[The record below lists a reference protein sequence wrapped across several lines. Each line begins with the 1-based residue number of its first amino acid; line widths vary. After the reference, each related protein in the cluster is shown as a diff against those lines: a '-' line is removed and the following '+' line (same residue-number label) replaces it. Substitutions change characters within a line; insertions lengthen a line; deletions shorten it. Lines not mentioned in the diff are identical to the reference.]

1 MQTVAII
8 RSVKTKTALLL
19 MIAASSLGALA
30 CRPTSRAQSKDAVI
44 PTPPALTEGDEN
56 STRIGVQALLI
67 TYASAKNAPAEITR
81 DREAAR
87 KRAQMVAGIAQMS
100 GEHFQELAVKYGDR
114 PLLPD
119 NGGSGVL
126 LERGSQLLDPAAEHA
141 AFALAIAEVSK
152 PIETPEGFVI
162 LRRTDTPT
170 SGPQQIGAVHILV
183 AYKGAQRAD
192 SKITRTREQ
201 ARLLAEQIM
210 RDARAG
216 KDWDQLWEKYSNEPS
231 GRRGGDLGTFG
242 RGQMVPAFERAA
254 FALAVGQISD
264 VVESPFGFHVIKRTK

>member
-1 MQTVAII
+1 M
-8 RSVKTKTALLL
+8 KTKTALLL
-19 MIAASSLGALA
+19 MIAASSLAASA
-30 CRPTSRAQSKDAVI
+30 CRPTSRAQAKDAVI

-192 SKITRTREQ
+192 PKITRTREQ